1 MFFLDSVRAEE
12 DVSVLSSFG
21 QYNRLCHCT
30 AGSTLQ
36 WIDHISVCSFF
47 VIRCKKDSLNVQY
60 ILRYQSRKSMFQQQL
75 KESLLYVVGIAT
87 IIILTTTLIG
97 WIFSRNL
104 INWDTMESVYFGQTG
119 NVVKSHFLSVAVV
132 IWLMY
137 VLKLILLFV
146 MVDIFLWYPKTLFF
160 IWIVLLVPLGIEAL
174 HYGKIYFSLFAV
186 WQTSWNTPGKW
197 LGIILIGIVVL
208 FIEKLIGEKMIERR
222 DIWR

>member
-1 MFFLDSVRAEE
+1 
-12 DVSVLSSFG
+12 
-21 QYNRLCHCT
+21 
-30 AGSTLQ
+30 
-36 WIDHISVCSFF
+36 
-47 VIRCKKDSLNVQY
+47 
-60 ILRYQSRKSMFQQQL
+60 MFQQQL
-75 KESLLYVVGIAT
+75 KESLVYAAGISF
-87 IIILTTTLIG
+87 IIILMATFTG

-119 NVVKSHFLSVAVV
+119 NVVKSHFLSVAVI

-160 IWIVLLVPLGIEAL
+160 IWIVLLVPIGIEAL

-197 LGIILIGIVVL
+197 LGIILIGIVVF

-222 DIWR
+222 DIWREEMRPCGKLT

>member
-1 MFFLDSVRAEE
+1 
-12 DVSVLSSFG
+12 
-21 QYNRLCHCT
+21 
-30 AGSTLQ
+30 
-36 WIDHISVCSFF
+36 
-47 VIRCKKDSLNVQY
+47 
-60 ILRYQSRKSMFQQQL
+60 MFQQQL
-75 KESLLYVVGIAT
+75 KESLVYAAGISF
-87 IIILTTTLIG
+87 IIILMATFTG

-119 NVVKSHFLSVAVV
+119 NIVKSHFLSVAVV

-160 IWIVLLVPLGIEAL
+160 IWIVLLVPIGIEAL

-197 LGIILIGIVVL
+197 LGIILIGIVVF

>member
-1 MFFLDSVRAEE
+1 MQTGQSEHSIYLTVSIEKKNVSATTEGESSICCWDFF
-12 DVSVLSSFG
+12 
-21 QYNRLCHCT
+21 YNYPN
-30 AGSTLQ
+30 G
-36 WIDHISVCSFF
+36 
-47 VIRCKKDSLNVQY
+47 Y
-60 ILRYQSRKSMFQQQL
+60 IY
-75 KESLLYVVGIAT
+75 
-87 IIILTTTLIG
+87 

-160 IWIVLLVPLGIEAL
+160 IWIVLLVPIGIEAL

-197 LGIILIGIVVL
+197 LGIILIGIVVF

>member
-1 MFFLDSVRAEE
+1 MYQFYNLSASTIDYVIAQQGALYSGLTIFPF
-12 DVSVLSSFG
+12 VL
-21 QYNRLCHCT
+21 
-30 AGSTLQ
+30 
-36 WIDHISVCSFF
+36 FF
-47 VIRCKKDSLNVQY
+47 VIRCKQDSLNIQY

-75 KESLLYVVGIAT
+75 KESLLYAVGIAT
-87 IIILTTTLIG
+87 IIILATILIG

-146 MVDIFLWYPKTLFF
+146 MVDIFLWYLKTLFF
-160 IWIVLLVPLGIEAL
+160 IWIVLLVPLGIEAF
-174 HYGKIYFSLFAV
+174 HHGKIYFSLFAV

>member
-1 MFFLDSVRAEE
+1 
-12 DVSVLSSFG
+12 
-21 QYNRLCHCT
+21 
-30 AGSTLQ
+30 
-36 WIDHISVCSFF
+36 
-47 VIRCKKDSLNVQY
+47 
-60 ILRYQSRKSMFQQQL
+60 MFQQQL
-75 KESLLYVVGIAT
+75 KESLVYAAGISF
-87 IIILTTTLIG
+87 IIILMATFTG

-119 NVVKSHFLSVAVV
+119 SVVKSNFLSVAVV

-137 VLKLILLFV
+137 VLKINVTFYNCRSILVVSKDSVFR
-146 MVDIFLWYPKTLFF
+146 
-160 IWIVLLVPLGIEAL
+160 WIVLLIPLGIEAL

-197 LGIILIGIVVL
+197 VGIIQIGIVVS